1 MCQNRG
7 TATAHFLFSGRN
19 RAMISC
25 MEEFLTDIGLSES
38 QIARFVALC
47 GNKKAQIR
55 LLEEER
61 NKILSAVHEEEK
73 RIEQIDYLIYEIK
86 RS

>member
-1 MCQNRG
+1 
-7 TATAHFLFSGRN
+7 
-19 RAMISC
+19 MISC
-25 MEEFLTDIGLSES
+25 MEEILTDIGLSES

-55 LLEEER
+55 LLEGER

-73 RIEQIDYLIYEIK
+73 RIEQIDYHIYEIK
-86 RS
+86 KS